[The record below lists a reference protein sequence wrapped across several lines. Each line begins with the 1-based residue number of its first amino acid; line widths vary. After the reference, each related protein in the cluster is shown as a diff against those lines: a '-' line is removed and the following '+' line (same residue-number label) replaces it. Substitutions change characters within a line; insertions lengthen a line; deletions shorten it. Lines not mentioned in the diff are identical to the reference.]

1 MRARSLF
8 VAGVAGILTF
18 GVPLPAT
25 AAPGDTTATVTVT
38 GGALSINVPAA
49 AGSLGTRANTVG
61 GGTISG
67 SLGQVQVNDARS
79 AAACSGWV
87 ASVISTAFT
96 PPAGPTIAASAVG
109 YTAGPITKVGTATY
123 AADDPGNLSGV
134 VPAVTGPGSPGT
146 TPQHGTRRSTWPS
159 PAARLPE
166 CIPQRSPTQFCRF
179 VQS

>member
-67 SLGQVQVNDARS
+67 SLGQVQVNGRAQRRR
-79 AAACSGWV
+79 GFWLGRERHLHRLH
-87 ASVISTAFT
+87 
-96 PPAGPTIAASAVG
+96 PAG
-109 YTAGPITKVGTATY
+109 GTDDCRQRGRLHSR
-123 AADDPGNLSGV
+123 ADHKGGHRDLRG
-134 VPAVTGPGSPGT
+134 
-146 TPQHGTRRSTWPS
+146 R
-159 PAARLPE
+159 
-166 CIPQRSPTQFCRF
+166 
-179 VQS
+179 